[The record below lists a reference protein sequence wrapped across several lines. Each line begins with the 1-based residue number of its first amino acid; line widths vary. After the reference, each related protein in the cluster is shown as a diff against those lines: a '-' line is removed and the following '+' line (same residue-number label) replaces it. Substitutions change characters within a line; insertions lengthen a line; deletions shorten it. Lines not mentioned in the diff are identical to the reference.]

1 MLHTI
6 THIFDYALQQ
16 EETLMCDEPLAP
28 VKVVQLLAPVQPN
41 VTAQGDTVPRIKV
54 VLGGGTIDFAAMTNI
69 YHIRCQVGEIQ
80 KLEHVFPIILVLE
93 FQGRNITANMLPQVM
108 CWLNCA

>member
-28 VKVVQLLAPVQPN
+28 VKVVQLLPPVQPN
-41 VTAQGDTVPRIKV
+41 FTAQGDTLPRIKV
-54 VLGGGTIDFAAMTNI
+54 VLGGGTIDFAATTNI
-69 YHIRCQVGEIQ
+69 YAYGARWGKSKHE
-80 KLEHVFPIILVLE
+80 FPIILVLE
-93 FQGRNITANMLPQVM
+93 FQGRDITANMLPQVM

>member
-28 VKVVQLLAPVQPN
+28 VK
-41 VTAQGDTVPRIKV
+41 
-54 VLGGGTIDFAAMTNI
+54 
-69 YHIRCQVGEIQ
+69 
-80 KLEHVFPIILVLE
+80 
-93 FQGRNITANMLPQVM
+93 
-108 CWLNCA
+108 

>member
-16 EETLMCDEPLAP
+16 EETLMCDELLAP
-28 VKVVQLLAPVQPN
+28 VQPNVTAQGDTVPRIKVVQLLAPVQPN

-54 VLGGGTIDFAAMTNI
+54 VLGGGTIDFAATTNI
-69 YHIRCQVGEIQ
+69 YAYGARWGKSKKWNMC
-80 KLEHVFPIILVLE
+80 
-93 FQGRNITANMLPQVM
+93 FQPSL
-108 CWLNCA
+108 C